1 MRLEDTMSKVGLAA
15 IVALGFVFTVS
26 AEPPQRGSGANKGLV
41 ARGRYLVIN
50 VGQCGDCHTPM
61 KMGKPVQSQ
70 FLHGAVIPFKPTG
83 PVPGWTAVSP
93 RIAGLPGW
101 TEEQGITFFTT
112 GKKPN
117 GTEASPPMPAY
128 RYNRAD
134 AIAIV
139 AYLKS
144 LGGK

>member
-1 MRLEDTMSKVGLAA
+1 MRKVGLAS
-15 IVALGFVFTVS
+15 VLALGFVLTVS
-26 AEPPQRGSGANKGLV
+26 AEPPQRGSGMNQSLI
-41 ARGRYLVIN
+41 ARGRYLV
-50 VGQCGDCHTPM
+50 VDAGKCGDCHTPM
-61 KMGKPVQSQ
+61 KMGKPIQSQ
-70 FLHGAVIPFKPTG
+70 FLHGATIPFKPIG

-117 GTEASPPMPAY
+117 GTEAGPSMPAY
-128 RYNRAD
+128 RFNHAD
-134 AIAIV
+134 ASAIV